1 VYHAQRVIE
10 ELGRQIAMDGHSA
23 EAKYG
28 LFNYQ
33 HEEDLATLAEILG
46 SGEEH
51 GPRAV
56 FLVGEPGIGRKYFLD
71 AAAWRVRGA
80 GQRIAVGSIDL
91 AATIRPRHSGILRA
105 APARQVHPGT
115 RSGADFAAAGRGAT
129 GSHAG
134 SPQVFGVC
142 ALSIALSVELPLQE
156 VLPALR
162 EAVRLPGRVGLSGLL
177 GRLSGTRT
185 L

>member
-1 VYHAQRVIE
+1 
-10 ELGRQIAMDGHSA
+10 MDGHSA

-51 GPRAV
+51 GPRPC
-56 FLVGEPGIGRKYFLD
+56 PGGRAGDRAQILPGCGGV
-71 AAAWRVRGA
+71 AGAWG
-80 GQRIAVGSIDL
+80 G
-91 AATIRPRHSGILRA
+91 
-105 APARQVHPGT
+105 PAHCGWQH
-115 RSGADFAAAGRGAT
+115 RSGGYDPDRGTLESYARHQLARCT
-129 GSHAG
+129 QERDRERISRLLEEAQLEAMPG

-177 GRLSGTRT
+177 ADSAERGPW
-185 L
+185 